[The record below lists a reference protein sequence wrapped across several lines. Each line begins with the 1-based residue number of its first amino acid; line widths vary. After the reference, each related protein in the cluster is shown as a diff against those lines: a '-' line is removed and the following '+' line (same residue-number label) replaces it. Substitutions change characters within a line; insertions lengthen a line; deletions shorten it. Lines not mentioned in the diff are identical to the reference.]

1 MKIQRKTKESMRAS
15 EPEKKD
21 VVKKIWD
28 HGAVYINTK

>member
-1 MKIQRKTKESMRAS
+1 MKIQRKTKERAS

-28 HGAVYINTK
+28 HGAV